1 MAVSAHLQMPPDCVK
16 TSTRHRSL
24 ATLFH
29 SECSMKI
36 ICLIVSAVLI
46 HSVSAQQGDPPKSEV
61 DPVKHRELIRQWVQ
75 TERLIGEEKNAWQVE
90 KQRLQTLLDLY
101 QKELKLLDETI
112 TKAGSSA
119 KKIDDRKQ
127 ELEGKLSELRQAR
140 TLLRETLARLLPRLK
155 SIIRRL
161 PDPLKAELAADID
174 LLESADAIKQP
185 REALKST
192 LSLLSSAARFN
203 RSVTVAEEVR
213 EIDGK
218 KMTVKVLYLGLARAY
233 FAAQFGDVA
242 GVGSPSEKSWSWD
255 SRPEI
260 ADDVR
265 KALAVYQKDQQPQLI
280 KLPVS
285 VSPSPNK

>member
-1 MAVSAHLQMPPDCVK
+1 
-16 TSTRHRSL
+16 
-24 ATLFH
+24 
-29 SECSMKI
+29 MKI